1 MNNFDFSA
9 LKINNGQYGKMQKNS
24 IIFSTVCTSQ
34 NDLFTN
40 RKTDPS
46 RCMGVM
52 FCLRYP
58 CVTFDLLKSL
68 SLVNSSSSRSQTQWL
83 HSNGGGHK
91 NNFSIMDL
99 KEKKLFLFLTSKN
112 KLFLWKNQKQ
122 INDSMK

>member
-1 MNNFDFSA
+1 MA
-9 LKINNGQYGKMQKNS
+9 IMAKCKNV
-24 IIFSTVCTSQ
+24 FSTVCASQ

-52 FCLRYP
+52 SCLRYP
-58 CVTFDLLKSL
+58 CVSCDVLKSL
-68 SLVNSSSSRSQTQWL
+68 SLVNSSSSRSQTQWR

-99 KEKKLFLFLTSKN
+99 KE
-112 KLFLWKNQKQ
+112 
-122 INDSMK
+122 IN

>member
-58 CVTFDLLKSL
+58 CVSFDLLKSL

-99 KEKKLFLFLTSKN
+99 KEINYFYFQLRKINYFYEKSKKN
-112 KLFLWKNQKQ
+112 E
-122 INDSMK
+122 